1 MRKVLLTLFFAAC
14 TSSVINALTVTSGYE
29 VIHETDTIWN
39 FGYKGVNLF
48 SRKVHRIDIAYPSKD
63 NNGNDVT
70 LSGYVAIPYD
80 VYDGQQ
86 PCDGILL
93 YNHYTQMSHANAPTK
108 GYAVGEDM
116 VIANPLKPNY
126 IVVASDF
133 QGFGVSEHLPQTY
146 CFGDFNGRA
155 NIDMLLAARK
165 LLDDRGQK
173 QGKFIINAGYS
184 SGGYDAIATQRVRDM
199 HHKNEI
205 VFDKTLVGGE
215 PFDVVEAYRSYIKLK
230 DDENVDATCLPMV
243 LDGYNRLAKMGF
255 TYEQMFKEPYDKK
268 FEDWFC
274 SGKYETSAIMDSLK
288 GKKISD
294 IVQDNFLNTESNEY
308 NKLCEVAKTY
318 SLANGWTPD
327 FTQKYFVMHLV
338 KDNVVPVSSG
348 RAFLKFL
355 NDFTYEGSSEKPFM
369 KSIVPERTRLQTNF
383 ILPVSQHTLVG
394 GVVFYLNLAATLTAY
409 PILYYD
415 DELNTH
421 YADLVEDATVMG
433 IIHKLEAKGF
443 DVRGAV
449 QKVTEGGS
457 GGSFFEVLA
466 NIEKTLN
473 SVGTTTAEVLQMASD
488 SGLELTDLLQIY
500 SYLTTP
506 ATPAASA
513 NKGIFEGA
521 EVEKRQIEV
530 EPYLIDYYQGY
541 LTNWLEENH
550 VNIYDQAE

>member
-1 MRKVLLTLFFAAC
+1 
-14 TSSVINALTVTSGYE
+14 
-29 VIHETDTIWN
+29 
-39 FGYKGVNLF
+39 
-48 SRKVHRIDIAYPSKD
+48 
-63 NNGNDVT
+63 
-70 LSGYVAIPYD
+70 
-80 VYDGQQ
+80 
-86 PCDGILL
+86 
-93 YNHYTQMSHANAPTK
+93 
-108 GYAVGEDM
+108 
-116 VIANPLKPNY
+116 
-126 IVVASDF
+126 
-133 QGFGVSEHLPQTY
+133 
-146 CFGDFNGRA
+146 
-155 NIDMLLAARK
+155 
-165 LLDDRGQK
+165 
-173 QGKFIINAGYS
+173 
-184 SGGYDAIATQRVRDM
+184 
-199 HHKNEI
+199 
-205 VFDKTLVGGE
+205 
-215 PFDVVEAYRSYIKLK
+215 
-230 DDENVDATCLPMV
+230 
-243 LDGYNRLAKMGF
+243 
-255 TYEQMFKEPYDKK
+255 
-268 FEDWFC
+268 
-274 SGKYETSAIMDSLK
+274 
-288 GKKISD
+288 
-294 IVQDNFLNTESNEY
+294 
-308 NKLCEVAKTY
+308 
-318 SLANGWTPD
+318 
-327 FTQKYFVMHLV
+327 MHLV

-383 ILPVSQHTLVG
+383 ILPISQHTLVG